1 MNSPPNNSGHISIP
15 YIEDIFSQNE
25 IKEIDKW
32 IKIYLSKIFFFR
44 EKEAIRKFKEF
55 DSIFCK
61 RTGLT
66 QGQLFENQLNTVKRI
81 ASIKFSDSQN
91 EFNDTMFNYPE
102 NQRVEAYKRFEKRY
116 IALIEEQEERFPFRV
131 FVATELGLI
140 RRNYLYL

>member
-1 MNSPPNNSGHISIP
+1 MNNPPNNSDHISIP

-32 IKIYLSKIFFFR
+32 IKIYHNKIFFFR

-55 DSIFCK
+55 DSEFCK

-66 QGQLFENQLNTVKRI
+66 QEQLFACQLDNVRRI

-91 EFNDTMFNYPE
+91 EFNHTMFNYPE
-102 NQRVEAYKRFEKRY
+102 NQRAEAYKRFEEKY
-116 IALIEEQEERFPFRV
+116 IALLEVQEERFPFRV
-131 FVATELGLI
+131 FVAAELGLI
-140 RRNYLYL
+140 RRNYLYI

>member
-1 MNSPPNNSGHISIP
+1 MNSPQNSSGHISIP

-32 IKIYLSKIFFFR
+32 IKIYHSKIFFFR

-55 DSIFCK
+55 DSEFCK

-66 QGQLFENQLNTVKRI
+66 QEQLFECQLNNAKRV

-102 NQRVEAYKRFEKRY
+102 NQRAEAYKRFEKKY
-116 IALIEEQEERFPFRV
+116 IALLADQEERFPFRV